1 MNRYE
6 TTIIITP
13 VLSDEDVKTTIKTY
27 HEFLKNN
34 GAQKVEEEHWGLR
47 KMAYPIAKKNSG
59 VYHLFEFSATGE
71 VIDKLELS
79 YRRDENI
86 LRFMTIKF
94 DKYGAEYNDKR
105 RRGIVGKNKKKNLEQ
120 PKKEKEAGNE

>member
-13 VLSDEDVKTTIKTY
+13 VLSDADVKSTIKTY

-34 GAQKVEEEHWGLR
+34 GAQDIQEEYWGL
-47 KMAYPIAKKNSG
+47 KKLAYPIEKKNSG
-59 VYHLFEFSATGE
+59 VYQLFEFSAPTDL
-71 VIDKLELS
+71 IDKLELS

-86 LRFMTIKF
+86 IRFMTVKF
-94 DKYGAEYNDKR
+94 DKHAVEYSDKR
-105 RRGIVGKNKKKNLEQ
+105 RKGLVGKKKK
-120 PKKEKEAGNE
+120 KENE

>member
-13 VLSDEDVKTTIKTY
+13 VLSDEDIKSTIKTY

-34 GAQKVEEEHWGLR
+34 GAVNVEEEHWGLR
-47 KMAYPIAKKNSG
+47 KMAYPIAKKNSA
-59 VYHLFEFSATGE
+59 VYHLFEFSAPGE

-86 LRFMTIKF
+86 LRFMTVKF
-94 DKYGAEYNDKR
+94 DKYGVEYNSR
-105 RRGIVGKNKKKNLEQ
+105 RRKGEVGKFKKKSDN
-120 PKKEKEAGNE
+120 KKEKEANNG